1 MQKQLQVATESGHSN
16 RRLLWKCVSYDK
28 YFAIFQSIRITHFNS
43 MRYLTLLLIL
53 ISSFHYAQAQEPEKP
68 KQPTDQPRVDQNAE
82 LRNVVMPQVR
92 TQDTTIRRIMEEL
105 QRINDSDKQN
115 SNAIQG
121 LLQGREIDNITKYE
135 LIRNNIVFA
144 SETYYL
150 LNKKIIDLKSRTTT
164 NNLDVFITSLNN
176 PESKELGFSLS
187 DRIVE
192 LVEKVVL
199 KGKADKNE
207 KNGKIVEST
216 KSIIASPIFQSFTSL
231 TPPLAIANSVM
242 NFLHSISVNNKEIN
256 QNTLKEF
263 EKELNK
269 YVVYYTA
276 LNDANQKFE
285 YGLNFN
291 KDQLNLLQDNLY
303 DHIMFTASAL
313 KFQLPQRGNKSIGE
327 TLNDFFFDFKRDK
340 VVTFFNDL
348 ENKYSRGK
356 KIDYE
361 ALLRENPNLKE
372 VNNQLEDLIL
382 QTKRFENLYN
392 EYFTLLDS
400 YYGKVNGSLKI
411 AQDNGLADKN
421 TIDTKQAE
429 FRNLKDEAVKEIQ
442 ASINIKELYNNTD
455 KIKYRYRIF

>member
-1 MQKQLQVATESGHSN
+1 M
-16 RRLLWKCVSYDK
+16 
-28 YFAIFQSIRITHFNS
+28 HFNS
-43 MRYLTLLLIL
+43 MRYLTLLLICL
-53 ISSFHYAQAQEPEKP
+53 AGTQIALAQEPKP
-68 KQPTDQPRVDQNAE
+68 QQPTDPNTE
-82 LRNVVMPQVR
+82 LKNVMPQVR
-92 TQDTTIRRIMEEL
+92 SQDTALRRIMEEL
-105 QRINDSDKQN
+105 QKIQASDQSN
-115 SNAIQG
+115 SSAIQG
-121 LLQGREIDNITKYE
+121 LLQGREIDNITKYQ
-135 LIRNNIVFA
+135 LIRNNIVYA

-199 KGKADKNE
+199 KGKKDKNDD
-207 KNGKIVEST
+207 KSNKIVEST

-242 NFLHSISVNNKEIN
+242 NFLHSVSVNNKEIN
-256 QNTLKEF
+256 QQTLKEF

-276 LNDANQKFE
+276 LNDANNKFE

-291 KDQLNLLQDNLY
+291 KDQLNLLHDNLY

-313 KFQLPQRGNKSIGE
+313 KFNLPQRGNKSLGE
-327 TLNDFFFDFKRDK
+327 TLNDFFFDFKKEK
-340 VVTFFNDL
+340 VVLFFDDL
-348 ENKYSRGK
+348 ETKYTKGK

-372 VNNQLEDLIL
+372 VNNQLEDLVL

-400 YYGKVNGSLKI
+400 YYGKVANALKI
-411 AQDNGLADKN
+411 AQDNGLADKA
-421 TIDTKQAE
+421 TIDAKQSE

>member
-1 MQKQLQVATESGHSN
+1 MNILYMKNYGRCFTILLFLMLHCFFTAWAQVPRTDTVPADTIVNNMEMRGAP
-16 RRLLWKCVSYDK
+16 
-28 YFAIFQSIRITHFNS
+28 AIQTR
-43 MRYLTLLLIL
+43 
-53 ISSFHYAQAQEPEKP
+53 
-68 KQPTDQPRVDQNAE
+68 
-82 LRNVVMPQVR
+82 
-92 TQDTTIRRIMEEL
+92 DTTIKHILEEL
-105 QRINDSDKQN
+105 QKVTDSDKQN

-121 LLQGREIDNITKYE
+121 LLQGKEIDNLTKYE
-135 LIRNNIVFA
+135 LVRNNLINA

-176 PESKELGFSLS
+176 PESKELGFSFS

-199 KGKADKNE
+199 KGKADKGE
-207 KNGKIVEST
+207 RNGKIVEST
-216 KSIIASPIFQSFTSL
+216 KSIINSPIFQSFTSL

-242 NFLHSISVNNKEIN
+242 NFLHSVSVNNKQIS
-256 QNTLKEF
+256 QKTLQEF

-285 YGLNFN
+285 FGLNFN

-303 DHIMFTASAL
+303 DHLMFTASAL
-313 KFQLPQRGNKSIGE
+313 KFQLPQRGNKPIAE
-327 TLNDFFFDFKRDK
+327 TMNTFFLDEFKKEKVVDFFDKLEVKYTKGKR
-340 VVTFFNDL
+340 
-348 ENKYSRGK
+348 
-356 KIDYE
+356 IDYE
-361 ALLRENPNLKE
+361 LLLRENPNLKE

-392 EYFTLLDS
+392 EYFSLLDS
-400 YYGKVNGSLKI
+400 YYTKVNNSLKI

-421 TIDTKQAE
+421 LIENKQTE
-429 FRNLKDEAVKEIQ
+429 FRNLKNEAVTDIQ

>member
-1 MQKQLQVATESGHSN
+1 
-16 RRLLWKCVSYDK
+16 
-28 YFAIFQSIRITHFNS
+28 
-43 MRYLTLLLIL
+43 MRYLTLLLICL
-53 ISSFHYAQAQEPEKP
+53 AGTQIAMAQEPKP
-68 KQPTDQPRVDQNAE
+68 QQPTDPNAE
-82 LRNVVMPQVR
+82 LKNVVMPQVR
-92 TQDTTIRRIMEEL
+92 SQDTTIRRIMEEL
-105 QRINDSDKQN
+105 QKIQASDQSN
-115 SNAIQG
+115 SSAIQG
-121 LLQGREIDNITKYE
+121 LLQGREIDNITKYQ
-135 LIRNNIVFA
+135 LIRNNIVYA

-199 KGKADKNE
+199 KGKKDKNDD
-207 KNGKIVEST
+207 KSNKIVEST

-242 NFLHSISVNNKEIN
+242 NFLHSVSVNNKEIN
-256 QNTLKEF
+256 QQTLKEF

-276 LNDANQKFE
+276 LNDANNKFE

-291 KDQLNLLQDNLY
+291 KDQLNLLHDNLY

-313 KFQLPQRGNKSIGE
+313 KFNLPQRGNKSLGE
-327 TLNDFFFDFKRDK
+327 TLNDFFFDFKKEK
-340 VVTFFNDL
+340 VVLFFDDL
-348 ENKYSRGK
+348 ENKYTKGK
-356 KIDYE
+356 KVDYE

-372 VNNQLEDLIL
+372 VNNQLEDLVL

-400 YYGKVNGSLKI
+400 YYGKVANALKI
-411 AQDNGLADKN
+411 AQDNGLADKA
-421 TIDTKQAE
+421 TIDAKQSE

>member
-1 MQKQLQVATESGHSN
+1 M
-16 RRLLWKCVSYDK
+16 
-28 YFAIFQSIRITHFNS
+28 HFNS
-43 MRYLTLLLIL
+43 MRYLTLLLICL
-53 ISSFHYAQAQEPEKP
+53 AGTQIALAQ
-68 KQPTDQPRVDQNAE
+68 QPTDPNAE
-82 LRNVVMPQVR
+82 LKNVVMPQVR
-92 TQDTTIRRIMEEL
+92 SQDTTIRRIMEEL
-105 QRINDSDKQN
+105 QKIQASDQTN
-115 SNAIQG
+115 SSAIQG
-121 LLQGREIDNITKYE
+121 LLQGREIDNITKYQ
-135 LIRNNIVFA
+135 LIRNNIVYA

-199 KGKADKNE
+199 KGKKDKNDD
-207 KNGKIVEST
+207 KSNKIVEST

-242 NFLHSISVNNKEIN
+242 NFLHSVSINNKEIN
-256 QNTLKEF
+256 QQTLKDF

-276 LNDANQKFE
+276 LNDANNKFE

-291 KDQLNLLQDNLY
+291 KDQLNLLHDNLY

-313 KFQLPQRGNKSIGE
+313 KFTLPQRGNKSLGE
-327 TLNDFFFDFKRDK
+327 TLNDFFFDFKKEK
-340 VVTFFNDL
+340 VVLFFDDL
-348 ENKYSRGK
+348 ENKYTKGK
-356 KIDYE
+356 KVDYE

-372 VNNQLEDLIL
+372 VNNQLEDLVM

-400 YYGKVNGSLKI
+400 YYGKVASALKI
-411 AQDNGLADKN
+411 AQDNGLADKS
-421 TIDTKQAE
+421 TIDAKQSE

>member
-1 MQKQLQVATESGHSN
+1 MNILYMKKYVRYVTLFFLMLSCFFSSRGQERPTGDTVIPDSPRTET
-16 RRLLWKCVSYDK
+16 RPTT
-28 YFAIFQSIRITHFNS
+28 IRT
-43 MRYLTLLLIL
+43 
-53 ISSFHYAQAQEPEKP
+53 A
-68 KQPTDQPRVDQNAE
+68 
-82 LRNVVMPQVR
+82 
-92 TQDTTIRRIMEEL
+92 DTTIKRILDEL
-105 QRINDSDKQN
+105 QKISDSDKQN

-121 LLQGREIDNITKYE
+121 LLQGKEIDNLTKYE
-135 LIRNNIVFA
+135 LIKNNLINA

-176 PESKELGFSLS
+176 PESKELGFSFS

-192 LVEKVVL
+192 LVEKIVL
-199 KGKADKNE
+199 KGKVDKGE
-207 KNGKIVEST
+207 RNGKIVEST
-216 KSIIASPIFQSFTSL
+216 KSIINSPIFQSFTSL

-242 NFLHSISVNNKEIN
+242 NFLHSVSVNNKQIS
-256 QNTLKEF
+256 QKTLQDF

-285 YGLNFN
+285 FGLNFN

-303 DHIMFTASAL
+303 DHLMFTASAL
-313 KFQLPQRGNKSIGE
+313 KFQLPQRGNKTIGE
-327 TLNDFFFDFKRDK
+327 TMNDFFFDFKKEK
-340 VVTFFNDL
+340 VVQFFNDL
-348 ENKYSRGK
+348 EVKYAKGK
-356 KIDYE
+356 RIDYE
-361 ALLRENPNLKE
+361 LLLRENPNLKE

-400 YYGKVNGSLKI
+400 YYNKVNNSLKI
-411 AQDNGLADKN
+411 AQDNGLADQN
-421 TIDTKQAE
+421 MITNKQTE
-429 FRNLKDEAVKEIQ
+429 FRNLKNEAVTDIQ

-455 KIKYRYRIF
+455 KVKYRYRIF